1 MEPQAI
7 ALIKSH
13 GQDVGMELLLPLLI
27 AVVIG
32 ILAQAAGTDSRT
44 TDPRCTTPSW

>member
-7 ALIKSH
+7 AVIKSRDH
-13 GQDVGMELLLPLLI
+13 HLVMELLLPLLI
-27 AVVIG
+27 AIVIG